1 MSGPDIKVVKVKMR
15 GMHGSAKTE
24 LLRLLANRVRGF
36 GMQVRLEADGH
47 NMAITS
53 TKEQRCALWDFNRG
67 GEPMADWP
75 AGGRRGD

>member
-1 MSGPDIKVVKVKMR
+1 MTGPDIKVMKIKTR

-24 LLRLLANRVRGF
+24 FLHAVARLARGF
-36 GMQVRLEADGH
+36 GMTIRLEADGH